1 MFAKLLES
9 RTSILPGSIYPN
21 AIRQPAF
28 SRASVR
34 QKSSPRDSGTKA
46 QIAEAHLLTPLRC
59 LATCCKDLEDSEQLH
74 ALKSGQAEKVQ
85 RGKGGSCLGKRT
97 LTRRAR
103 QLVACRCMPLA
114 EQASIS
120 STCGMDME
128 PDGQRTDEE
137 NAPHAAWKG
146 SVTGKLAVIRTHCI
160 AIEPVRLMEMLA
172 AHSDT
177 KQSGQ
182 ALPSCRLRQC
192 A

>member
-1 MFAKLLES
+1 MLQAYVCPTGLILSQCNSPTCFF
-9 RTSILPGSIYPN
+9 TSK
-21 AIRQPAF
+21 RQPKF
-28 SRASVR
+28 KSTR
-34 QKSSPRDSGTKA
+34 QRDKGTNCR
-46 QIAEAHLLTPLRC
+46 AHLLTPLGC

-74 ALKSGQAEKVQ
+74 ALKSGQAEKLQ
-85 RGKGGSCLGKRT
+85 SGKGGSCLGKRT
-97 LTRRAR
+97 LTRRAL

-160 AIEPVRLMEMLA
+160 ASEQVRLMEMLA